1 MTSILNIPQPTH
13 AGNPRQKS
21 IDVSN
26 LFLTRFTPPW
36 SRPASLPANVWR
48 MWVLNQPVAIVCR
61 ETLIASLLSLD
72 WKITPVNSKYK
83 EELEPTVKY
92 YTRLFTGGGDYPGL
106 GLDFSGLVEWIVGDI
121 LDTPFGGAAE
131 VGRKGGTENGR
142 VQWIRPL
149 DAGTLFPS
157 LNQDFPVVQYYPSI
171 STDVVVFKPWE
182 ISRAYMS
189 PHSFILR
196 EGWGM
201 APPEKV
207 YFALDLLTKGDKY
220 YANLLL
226 DIPTAGILDLGDMEK
241 SAAEEWI
248 SAFKTFVNDNTTSF
262 KIPVLYEHNNKVEF
276 IPFGKVPN
284 DIMFNQITS
293 KYAALVAGAYG
304 MSLGDI
310 GLQTTTASGETLAGS
325 IRQERKTRKT
335 GFARIKAKTTAFF
348 NQILP
353 DTLEFNWIDY
363 DDELNVAM
371 GRARL
376 ASSQAFATWQD
387 KGIFSRQEIRSQVIV
402 DGLMSISMPD
412 ELPPDA
418 QVFTPPTPFGGAGK
432 VGGNKEPELIKQPKA
447 PSAGG
452 EGDVGKSIVVK
463 SKPKTFNNIIENI
476 VNTIAPKIVDTV
488 SNVSED
494 EIEIWR
500 SLIGD
505 SIFGDDN
512 LEIQRSL
519 EPLVGTKLLVN
530 VDMDGIEDEFRN
542 TLGTDYAEVSLV
554 PYMDEL
560 KSSVKK
566 SINGFVGKCAA
577 YTLNEVLFDNNVFAD
592 SSNVPYNLIV
602 NQVQSRMEK
611 SLTDFISVL
620 IRDESQ
626 KILNKIQKEN

>member
-92 YTRLFTGGGDYPGL
+92 YTRLFTSGGDYPGL
-106 GLDFSGLVEWIVGDI
+106 GLDFSGLVEWVVGDI

-418 QVFTPPTPFGGAGK
+418 QVLPPPTPFGGAGK

-463 SKPKTFNNIIENI
+463 SKPRNFSMVVESI

-500 SLIGD
+500 SLVGD
-505 SIFGDDN
+505 SIFGDDG
-512 LEIQRSL
+512 LEIQRAL

-530 VDMDGIEDEFRN
+530 VDLDGVEDEFRD
-542 TLGTDYAEVSLV
+542 TLGTDYAEVSLA

-560 KSSVKK
+560 KSNVKK
-566 SINGFVGKCAA
+566 SINGFIGKCVA